1 MEDDEQ
7 RPPLTRALL
16 HRSATNN
23 ISQVAMVG
31 SNPCPIESL
40 DYEIIENDLFDQNWR
55 SRGKADQV
63 RYVVLKWTF
72 CFAIGILTG
81 IVGFLINLAVEN
93 VAGFKHTAVSSLME
107 SSSYWTA
114 FLVFAGANLALL
126 LFASSITAFVA
137 PAAGGS
143 GIPEVKAYLNGVDA
157 PNIFSLRTLAVKVIG
172 NIAAVSSSLHVGKA
186 GPMVHTGACIAAIFG
201 QGGSRKYGLTWR
213 WLRYFKN
220 DRDRRDLVTIGAG
233 AGVTA
238 AFRAPVGGVLFALES
253 LSSWWRS
260 ALIWRSFF
268 TTAVAAVV
276 LRLFIDLCG
285 TGRCGLFGQGGL
297 IMYDVRSTAFVDG
310 DLIMT
315 YHLKDIPTVVLI
327 GVIGALL
334 GALYNFLMANVLRLY
349 TAVNERGAG
358 HKLLLAA
365 AVSLLTSCCLFGLP
379 WFAPCRPC
387 PAAGMKNAGLQAST
401 TSSNGTCHSLNRF
414 RRFHCPEGN
423 YNDLASLFLNIN
435 DDAIRNLYSTGTND
449 VYHPGSM
456 LAFFLA
462 SYFLGVL
469 SYGVVAPSGLFVPII
484 LTGAT
489 YGRLVAMLLG
499 DHSGLDHGLVAI
511 LGSASFL
518 GGTLRM
524 TVSVCVIILELTNNL
539 LLLPLVM
546 LVLLISKTLADSFNS
561 SIYDLILKL
570 KGLPHLDGHAEPYM
584 RQLTV
589 GDVVAGPLR
598 SFGGVEKVAH
608 VVHVLR
614 TTGHH
619 AFPVV
624 DEPPFAQSP
633 VLYGLVLRAH
643 LLVLLKKK
651 EFFMVTPVRCAKE
664 SIAGRFE
671 AQDFDKRGSGKQ
683 DAVEDVEISAEEMEM
698 YVDLHPFTNTSPY
711 TVVETMS
718 LAKALVLF
726 REVGL
731 RHLLVVPKAC
741 DRSPVVGILTRHDF
755 MPEHILG
762 LHPVLLGG
770 RWKRLRWQ
778 KGAVTKYFRSLIV
791 WIASSG

>member
-1 MEDDEQ
+1 MASTAPREDIVMEDEEQ
-7 RPPLTRALL
+7 RPPLARALL

-31 SNPCPIESL
+31 SKACPIESL

-55 SRGKADQV
+55 TRAKADQV

-81 IVGFLINLAVEN
+81 VVGFLINLAVEN
-93 VAGFKHTAVSSLME
+93 VAGLKHAAVSTLME

-114 FLVFAGANLALL
+114 FFVFAGTNLALL
-126 LFASSITAFVA
+126 LFASAITASIS

-157 PNIFSLRTLAVKVIG
+157 PNIFSLKTLAVKIIG

-253 LSSWWRS
+253 LCSWWRS
-260 ALIWRSFF
+260 ALLWRSFF
-268 TTAVAAVV
+268 TTAVVAVV

-285 TGRCGLFGQGGL
+285 TGSCGMFGKGGL
-297 IMYDVRSTAFVDG
+297 VMYDVSTLFD
-310 DLIMT
+310 DLMT
-315 YHLKDIPTVVLI
+315 YHLKDIPTVILI

-334 GALYNFLMANVLRLY
+334 GALYNFLMKNVLRIY
-349 TAVNERGAG
+349 NIINERGRV

-365 AVSLLTSCCLFGLP
+365 AVSILTSCCLFSLP

-387 PAAGMKNAGLQAST
+387 PTAPGAP
-401 TSSNGTCHSLNRF
+401 NGTCGSLNRF
-414 RRFHCPEGN
+414 RRFHCPPDH

-435 DDAIRNLYSTGTND
+435 DDAIRNLYTTGTND
-449 VYHPGSM
+449 VYHPVSM
-456 LAFFLA
+456 LAFFIA
-462 SYFLGVL
+462 SYILGLL

-489 YGRLVAMLLG
+489 YGRLVAMHLG
-499 DHSGLDHGLVAI
+499 NHSDLDHGLVAI

-539 LLLPLVM
+539 LLLPLIM
-546 LVLLISKTLADSFNS
+546 LVLLISKTVADSFNS
-561 SIYDLILKL
+561 SIYDLILQL
-570 KGLPHLDGHAEPYM
+570 KGLPHLDSHAEPYT
-584 RQLTV
+584 RQLAV
-589 GDVVAGPLR
+589 SDVVAGPLR
-598 SFGGVEKVAH
+598 SFNGVEKVGH
-608 VVHVLR
+608 IVHILR

-619 AFPVV
+619 AFPVI
-624 DEPPFAQSP
+624 DEPPFATAP

-643 LLVLLKKK
+643 LLVLLKKREFLPAQERYPK
-651 EFFMVTPVRCAKE
+651 EY
-664 SIAGRFE
+664 SIAARFE

-683 DAVEDVEISAEEMEM
+683 DTVDDVELSAEEMEM
-698 YVDLHPFTNTSPY
+698 YVDLHPFTNASPY

-718 LAKALVLF
+718 LAKALILF

-762 LHPVLLGG
+762 LHPVLLGS

-791 WIASSG
+791 SLANTG

>member
-1 MEDDEQ
+1 MASPVEDLRMEEEEEQ

-23 ISQVAMVG
+23 TSQVAMVG

-40 DYEIIENDLFDQNWR
+40 DYEMIENDLFDQNWR
-55 SRGKADQV
+55 TRSKADQV
-63 RYVVLKWTF
+63 WYVVLKWTF

-81 IVGFLINLAVEN
+81 TVGFVINLAVEN
-93 VAGFKHTAVSSLME
+93 VAGIKYEAVSALMA

-114 FLVFAGANLALL
+114 FWVFTGSNLALL
-126 LFASSITAFVA
+126 LFATSITAFVS

-157 PNIFSLRTLAVKVIG
+157 PNIFSLRTLAVKVAG
-172 NIAAVSSSLHVGKA
+172 NVAAVSSSLHVGKA

-201 QGGSRKYGLTWR
+201 QGGSRKYGLTCR

-233 AGVTA
+233 AGVAA

-268 TTAVAAVV
+268 TTAVVAVV
-276 LRLFIDLCG
+276 LRLFIELCG
-285 TGRCGLFGQGGL
+285 KGRCGMFGQGGL
-297 IMYDVRSTAFVDG
+297 IMYDVSTMFDN
-310 DLIMT
+310 LMT
-315 YHLKDIPTVVLI
+315 YHLKDIPTVILI
-327 GVIGALL
+327 GVTGALL
-334 GALYNFLMANVLRLY
+334 GGLYNFLMMKVLRVY
-349 TAVNERGAG
+349 TKINEGGRVN
-358 HKLLLAA
+358 KLLLAA
-365 AVSLLTSCCLFGLP
+365 VVSIITSCCVFGLP
-379 WFAPCRPC
+379 WLAPCRPC
-387 PAAGMKNAGLQAST
+387 PRTGPRASPD
-401 TSSNGTCHSLNRF
+401 GTCHALNRF
-414 RRFHCPEGN
+414 RRFHCPPGH

-435 DDAIRNLYSTGTND
+435 DDAIRNLYTTGTND
-449 VYHPGSM
+449 VYHPGTM
-456 LAFFLA
+456 VAFFVA
-462 SYFLGVL
+462 SYALGVL

-499 DHSGLDHGLVAI
+499 ARSGLDHGLVAI

-546 LVLLISKTLADSFNS
+546 LVLLISKTVADSFNS
-561 SIYDLILKL
+561 SIYDLILSH

-598 SFGGVEKVAH
+598 SFAGVEKVGN
-608 VVHVLR
+608 VVHTLR

-624 DEPPFAQSP
+624 DEPPFSPVP

-643 LLVLLKKK
+643 LLVLLKKREFLAGPERCPK
-651 EFFMVTPVRCAKE
+651 EYVE
-664 SIAGRFE
+664 GRFQAE
-671 AQDFDKRGSGKQ
+671 DFDKRGSGKQ
-683 DAVEDVEISAEEMEM
+683 DTIDDVELSPEEMEM

-762 LHPVLLGG
+762 LHPVLLGS

-778 KGAVTKYFRSLIV
+778 KGAVAKHFRSLLM
-791 WIASSG
+791 WIANSG

>member
-1 MEDDEQ
+1 MEEDEQ

-16 HRSATNN
+16 RRSATNN
-23 ISQVAMVG
+23 TSQVAMVG

-40 DYEIIENDLFDQNWR
+40 DYEMTQSDLFDQNWR
-55 SRGKADQV
+55 TRSKADQV

-81 IVGFLINLAVEN
+81 IVGFVINLAVEN
-93 VAGFKHTAVSSLME
+93 VAGFKHAAVSALME

-114 FLVFAGANLALL
+114 FWVFAGSNLMLL
-126 LFASSITAFVA
+126 LFASSITAFVS

-157 PNIFSLRTLAVKVIG
+157 PNIFSLRTLAVKIIG

-201 QGGSRKYGLTWR
+201 QGGSRKYGLTCR

-260 ALIWRSFF
+260 ALLWRSFF
-268 TTAVAAVV
+268 TTAVVAVV
-276 LRLFIDLCG
+276 LRVFIELCG
-285 TGRCGLFGQGGL
+285 TGKCGLFGKGGL
-297 IMYDVRSTAFVDG
+297 IMYDVSTIFD
-310 DLIMT
+310 DLMT
-315 YHLKDIPTVVLI
+315 YHLKDIPTVILI
-327 GVIGALL
+327 GVIGAVL
-334 GALYNFLMANVLRLY
+334 GGLYNFLMMNVLRFY
-349 TAVNERGAG
+349 NMINERGRA

-365 AVSLLTSCCLFGLP
+365 TVSILTSCCVFGLP

-387 PAAGMKNAGLQAST
+387 PTAGPP
-401 TSSNGTCHSLNRF
+401 SSPNGSCHALNRF
-414 RRFHCPEGN
+414 RRFHCPPGH

-456 LAFFLA
+456 VAFFVA
-462 SYFLGVL
+462 SYALGVL

-499 DHSGLDHGLVAI
+499 GHSGLDHGLVAI

-546 LVLLISKTLADSFNS
+546 LVLLISKTVADSFNS
-561 SIYDLILKL
+561 SIYDLILQL
-570 KGLPHLDGHAEPYM
+570 KGLPHLDGLTEPYM

-589 GDVVAGPLR
+589 GDVVVGPLR
-598 SFGGVEKVAH
+598 SFDGVEKVGH
-608 VVHVLR
+608 IVHMLR

-624 DEPPFAQSP
+624 DEPLFSPSP

-643 LLVLLKKK
+643 LMVLIKKREFLSTPERYPK
-651 EFFMVTPVRCAKE
+651 EY
-664 SIAGRFE
+664 IAGRFE
-671 AQDFDKRGSGKQ
+671 AEDFDKRGSGKQ
-683 DAVEDVEISAEEMEM
+683 DTIADVELSPEEMEM

-762 LHPVLLGG
+762 LHPVLLGS

-778 KGAVTKYFRSLIV
+778 KGAVAKYFRSLM
-791 WIASSG
+791 WFANSR

>member
-1 MEDDEQ
+1 MASTAPREDIVMEDEE
-7 RPPLTRALL
+7 RPPLTRGLL
-16 HRSATNN
+16 QRSATNN

-31 SNPCPIESL
+31 SKACPIESL

-55 SRGKADQV
+55 TRAKADQV
-63 RYVVLKWTF
+63 RYVVLKWGF
-72 CFAIGILTG
+72 CFAIGIITG
-81 IVGFLINLAVEN
+81 VVGFLINLAVEN
-93 VAGFKHTAVSSLME
+93 VAGFKHGAVSNLMD

-114 FLVFAGANLALL
+114 FFLFAGTNLALL
-126 LFASSITAFVA
+126 LFASAITASIS

-157 PNIFSLRTLAVKVIG
+157 PNIFSLKTLAVKIVG

-268 TTAVAAVV
+268 TTAVVAVV

-285 TGRCGLFGQGGL
+285 TGRCGMFGNGGL
-297 IMYDVRSTAFVDG
+297 VMYDVSTLFE
-310 DLIMT
+310 DLMT
-315 YHLKDIPTVVLI
+315 YHLKDIPIVILI
-327 GVIGALL
+327 GVIGAVL
-334 GALYNFLMANVLRLY
+334 GALYNFLMKIVLRVY
-349 TAVNERGAG
+349 TVINERGRV

-365 AVSLLTSCCLFGLP
+365 FVSILTSCVLFGLP

-387 PAAGMKNAGLQAST
+387 PISAAEPNAACG
-401 TSSNGTCHSLNRF
+401 SLNRF
-414 RRFHCPEGN
+414 RRFHCPPGH

-456 LAFFLA
+456 LAFFVA
-462 SYFLGVL
+462 SYVLGLL
-469 SYGVVAPSGLFVPII
+469 SYGVVAPSGLFIPII

-489 YGRLVAMLLG
+489 YGRLVAILLG
-499 DHSGLDHGLVAI
+499 SHSDLDHGLVAI

-524 TVSVCVIILELTNNL
+524 TVSVCVIIVELTNNL
-539 LLLPLVM
+539 LLLPLIM
-546 LVLLISKTLADSFNS
+546 LVLLISKTVADSFNS
-561 SIYDLILKL
+561 SIYDIILQL
-570 KGLPHLDGHAEPYM
+570 KGLPHLEGHAEPYM
-584 RQLTV
+584 RQLAV

-598 SFGGVEKVAH
+598 SFNGVEKVGH
-608 VVHVLR
+608 VVHILR
-614 TTGHH
+614 TTRHH
-619 AFPVV
+619 AFPVI
-624 DEPPFAQSP
+624 DEPPFATAP

-643 LLVLLKKK
+643 LLVLLKKREFLPVQERYPK
-651 EFFMVTPVRCAKE
+651 EYN
-664 SIAGRFE
+664 IAERFE

-683 DAVEDVEISAEEMEM
+683 DTIDGVELSAEEMEM
-698 YVDLHPFTNTSPY
+698 YVDLHPFTNASPY

-718 LAKALVLF
+718 LAKALILF

-762 LHPVLLGG
+762 IHPDLHSS

-778 KGAVTKYFRSLIV
+778 KGAVAKHFRSLIV
-791 WIASSG
+791 RIANCG

>member
-1 MEDDEQ
+1 MASTAPREEDLLMEDDEH
-7 RPPLTRALL
+7 RPSLNRALL

-23 ISQVAMVG
+23 TSQVAMVG

-55 SRGKADQV
+55 SRAKADQV

-72 CFAIGILTG
+72 CFAIGIITG
-81 IVGFLINLAVEN
+81 IVGFVINLAVEN
-93 VAGFKHTAVSSLME
+93 VAGLKHTAVSSLME
-107 SSSYWTA
+107 SSSYWAA
-114 FLVFAGANLALL
+114 FWLFAGTNLVLL
-126 LFASSITAFVA
+126 LFASSITAFVS

-157 PNIFSLRTLAVKVIG
+157 PNIFSLRTLAVKIIG
-172 NIAAVSSSLHVGKA
+172 NITAVSSSLHVGKA
-186 GPMVHTGACIAAIFG
+186 GPMVHTGACIAAVFG
-201 QGGSRKYGLTWR
+201 QGGSRKYGLTCR

-268 TTAVAAVV
+268 TTAVVAVV
-276 LRLFIDLCG
+276 LRLFIELCSS
-285 TGRCGLFGQGGL
+285 GRCGLFGKGGL
-297 IMYDVRSTAFVDG
+297 IMYDVSTKFD
-310 DLIMT
+310 DLMT
-315 YHLKDIPTVVLI
+315 YHLKDIPIVVLI
-327 GVIGALL
+327 GVAGALL
-334 GALYNFLMANVLRLY
+334 GALYNFLMIKVLRIY
-349 TAVNERGAG
+349 SVINERGNA

-365 AVSLLTSCCLFGLP
+365 AMSILTSCGMPGL
-379 WFAPCRPC
+379 APCRPC
-387 PAAGMKNAGLQAST
+387 PADGPPSP
-401 TSSNGTCHSLNRF
+401 SPPNGSCHSLNRF
-414 RRFHCPEGN
+414 RRFHCPAGH

-456 LAFFLA
+456 LAFFVA
-462 SYFLGVL
+462 SYALGVL

-484 LTGAT
+484 LTGPP
-489 YGRLVAMLLG
+489 GRLVAMLLG
-499 DHSGLDHGLVAI
+499 GHSGLDHGLVAI

-546 LVLLISKTLADSFNS
+546 LVLLISKTVADSFNS
-561 SIYDLILKL
+561 SIYDLILQL

-584 RQLTV
+584 RQLAV

-598 SFGGVEKVAH
+598 SFDGVEKVAN
-608 VVHVLR
+608 VVHTLR

-624 DEPPFAQSP
+624 DEPPFSPAP

-643 LLVLLKKK
+643 LLLVLLKKR
-651 EFFMVTPVRCAKE
+651 EFLPAAERYPKDYV
-664 SIAGRFE
+664 AGRFE

-683 DAVEDVEISAEEMEM
+683 DTIDDVELSPEEMEM

-731 RHLLVVPKAC
+731 RHLLVVPKSC

-762 LHPVLLGG
+762 LHPALQGS

-778 KGAVTKYFRSLIV
+778 KGAVAKQFRSLLD
-791 WIASSG
+791 WIATSG

>member
-1 MEDDEQ
+1 M
-7 RPPLTRALL
+7 
-16 HRSATNN
+16 
-23 ISQVAMVG
+23 
-31 SNPCPIESL
+31 
-40 DYEIIENDLFDQNWR
+40 
-55 SRGKADQV
+55 
-63 RYVVLKWTF
+63 
-72 CFAIGILTG
+72 
-81 IVGFLINLAVEN
+81 
-93 VAGFKHTAVSSLME
+93 
-107 SSSYWTA
+107 
-114 FLVFAGANLALL
+114 
-126 LFASSITAFVA
+126 FASSITAFVS

-157 PNIFSLRTLAVKVIG
+157 PNVFSLRTLAVKVIG

-201 QGGSRKYGLTWR
+201 QGGSRKYGLTCR

-268 TTAVAAVV
+268 TTAVVAVV
-276 LRLFIDLCG
+276 LRLFIELCG
-285 TGRCGLFGQGGL
+285 SGKCGLFGKGGL
-297 IMYDVRSTAFVDG
+297 IMYDVSTIFD
-310 DLIMT
+310 DLMT
-315 YHLKDIPTVVLI
+315 YHLKDIPIVVLI
-327 GVIGALL
+327 GVIGAVL
-334 GALYNFLMANVLRLY
+334 GSLYNLLMVKVLRVY
-349 TAVNERGAG
+349 SMINDRGGA

-365 AVSLLTSCCLFGLP
+365 AVSILTSCCLFGLP

-387 PAAGMKNAGLQAST
+387 PMGGTPSPPP
-401 TSSNGTCHSLNRF
+401 NGTCHSLNRF
-414 RRFHCPEGN
+414 RRFHCPAGH

-456 LAFFLA
+456 LAFFVA
-462 SYFLGVL
+462 SYALGVL

-499 DHSGLDHGLVAI
+499 GHSGLDHGLVAI

-546 LVLLISKTLADSFNS
+546 LVLLISKTVADSFNS
-561 SIYDLILKL
+561 SIYDLILQL

-589 GDVVAGPLR
+589 GDVVTGPLR
-598 SFGGVEKVAH
+598 AFNGVEKVGT
-608 VVHVLR
+608 VVHTLR

-624 DEPPFAQSP
+624 DEPPFSPAPVP

-643 LLVLLKKK
+643 LLVLLKKR
-651 EFFMVTPVRCAKE
+651 EFQLTQERCPKDYT
-664 SIAGRFE
+664 AGRFLAE
-671 AQDFDKRGSGKQ
+671 DFDKRGSGKH
-683 DAVEDVEISAEEMEM
+683 DAIADVLLSPEEMEM
-698 YVDLHPFTNTSPY
+698 YVDMHPFTNTSPY

-731 RHLLVVPKAC
+731 RHLLVVPKSC
-741 DRSPVVGILTRHDF
+741 GRSPVVGILTRHDF

-762 LHPVLLGG
+762 LHPVLLGN

-778 KGAVTKYFRSLIV
+778 KGAVAKHFWSLLR
-791 WIASSG
+791 WLAS

>member
-1 MEDDEQ
+1 MASPREDPPMEDVDEEN

-23 ISQVAMVG
+23 TSQVAMVG

-40 DYEIIENDLFDQNWR
+40 DYEMIENDLFDQNWR
-55 SRGKADQV
+55 TRATGDQV

-81 IVGFLINLAVEN
+81 IVGFVINLAVEN
-93 VAGFKHTAVSSLME
+93 VAGFKHAAVSTLME

-114 FLVFAGANLALL
+114 FWLFAGTNLVLL
-126 LFASSITAFVA
+126 LFASSITAFVS

-157 PNIFSLRTLAVKVIG
+157 PNIFSLKTLAVKMVG

-201 QGGSRKYGLTWR
+201 HGGSRKYGLTCR

-233 AGVTA
+233 AGVAA
-238 AFRAPVGGVLFALES
+238 AFRAPVGGVVFALES

-268 TTAVAAVV
+268 TTAVVAVV
-276 LRLFIDLCG
+276 LRLFIELCG
-285 TGRCGLFGQGGL
+285 TGKCGMFGKGGL
-297 IMYDVRSTAFVDG
+297 IMYDVSTMFD
-310 DLIMT
+310 DLMT
-315 YHLKDIPTVVLI
+315 YHLKDIPTVILI

-334 GALYNFLMANVLRLY
+334 GGLYNFLMMKVLRVY
-349 TAVNERGAG
+349 NMINERGRT

-365 AVSLLTSCCLFGLP
+365 TVSIFTSCCIFSLP
-379 WFAPCRPC
+379 WLAPCRPC
-387 PAAGMKNAGLQAST
+387 PT
-401 TSSNGTCHSLNRF
+401 TGPHSSPNRNCHSLNRF
-414 RRFHCPEGN
+414 RRFQCPPGH

-435 DDAIRNLYSTGTND
+435 DDAIRNLYTTGTND
-449 VYHPGSM
+449 VYHPASM
-456 LAFFLA
+456 VTFFLA
-462 SYFLGVL
+462 SYALGIL

-546 LVLLISKTLADSFNS
+546 LVMLISKTVADSFNS
-561 SIYDLILKL
+561 SIYDLILQL

-584 RQLTV
+584 RQLAV

-598 SFGGVEKVAH
+598 TFNGVEKVRNI
-608 VVHVLR
+608 VHTLR
-614 TTGHH
+614 TTKHH
-619 AFPVV
+619 AFPVI
-624 DEPPFAQSP
+624 DEPPFSDKP

-643 LLVLLKKK
+643 LLVLLKKREFLMAPQRYPK
-651 EFFMVTPVRCAKE
+651 EYVDR
-664 SIAGRFE
+664 RFQ

-683 DAVEDVEISAEEMEM
+683 DAISDVEVSPEEMEM

-718 LAKALVLF
+718 LAKALLLF

-762 LHPVLLGG
+762 LNPGLLGS
-770 RWKRLRWQ
+770 RWKRLRWH
-778 KGAVTKYFRSLIV
+778 KGVVAKYFRSLIV
-791 WIASSG
+791 WIANTG